1 MDDWNEK
8 SVDLVKEEVRVA
20 IKGHLTPGTSDD
32 DSYYIRLVQLLG
44 QNVLSPDAP
53 SSSLLLK
60 YLRAL
65 EARISS
71 LGECKRLVD
80 VVLNLSW
87 LGRDDEFASAYTH
100 FLLVLATVHVKYTEE
115 ILDRLVA
122 HFERLPASAGRLPGH
137 EVVSRSVMFDRL
149 HAAIHLVIKR
159 IPLAGTLLCVAI
171 RDNVPTDLA
180 TSRAHLQYQRNIL
193 QLAQEVPEVRS
204 EVLAFIVQR
213 CVAIDVQIQKDIDE
227 LEEDAE
233 DQLLQK
239 PVHKDTANS
248 DNDSDSDLDS
258 MSESEATSTED
269 QQRLKHLRLQ
279 VLKLD
284 GSLEMLFEHYA
295 RGFDVSIAP
304 EDNLDFQE
312 LLSHFT
318 NLIMINRSRHAQ
330 FLIFHFAQ
338 QSPAYAEYFIQE
350 CIRIIFGNSLHS
362 HRLTACAYLGSFLA
376 RASTVEDGT
385 VREVFSAL
393 CTSLDELRRRYE
405 PSCIG
410 PDRQRY
416 SLYYTVTQTLLYVF
430 CFRWRN
436 LVDIDVKAA
445 RLEDPNFSVEDI
457 LADGRDLTWL
467 PGIKETL
474 TRNIQ
479 SSLNP
484 LKVCSPAIVGEFAK
498 IANHLRFLYIFSIIE
513 RNKRIRLGRMTSFP
527 GMGEWDIGRRG
538 TALDSKTG
546 DAHHQLEAYFP
557 FDPYQLPQS
566 KKWLEGEYNTW
577 ELPHGMRADDDD
589 DEDDDEDEVDEDD
602 EYESDDDSL
611 IADLP
616 SGGGIIPLDSISI
629 SS

>member
-1 MDDWNEK
+1 SPTKKLKVAFDDNVHIRIMDDWNEK

-20 IKGHLTPGTSDD
+20 IRGHLTPTTPAD
-32 DSYYIRLVQLLG
+32 DSHYLRLLQLLG

-53 SSSLLLK
+53 NSALLLK

-65 EARISS
+65 EARVSL

-80 VVLNLSW
+80 VILNLSW
-87 LGRDDEFASAYTH
+87 LGRDDEFAGAYTH

-137 EVVSRSVMFDRL
+137 DVVSRSVMFDRL

-171 RDNVPTDLA
+171 RDNSPNDTA
-180 TSRAHLQYQRNIL
+180 TSRAHLQYQRHVL

-213 CVAIDVQIQKDIDE
+213 SVSIDVQIQKDIDE
-227 LEEDAE
+227 LDEESE

-239 PVHKDTANS
+239 PMSKDALHS
-248 DNDSDSDLDS
+248 DIESDSDLDS

-269 QQRLKHLRLQ
+269 QRRLKQLRLQ
-279 VLKLD
+279 VTKLD
-284 GSLEMLFEHYA
+284 GSLEMLFEHYT
-295 RGFDVSIAP
+295 REFDATAAP
-304 EDNLDFQE
+304 EDNLEFQE

-318 NLIMINRSRHAQ
+318 SLIMINRSRHAQ
-330 FLIFHFAQ
+330 FLVFHFAQ
-338 QSPAYAEYFIQE
+338 QSPEYAAYFIQE

-376 RASTVEDGT
+376 RASHVGGDMI
-385 VREVFSAL
+385 REVFSEL
-393 CTSLDELRRRYE
+393 CVSLDEMRRRYE
-405 PSCIG
+405 PSCMG

-416 SLYYTVTQTLLYVF
+416 NLYYTVTQTLLYVF
-430 CFRWRN
+430 CFRWRD
-436 LVDIDVKAA
+436 LVVIDPDATA
-445 RLEDPNFSVEDI
+445 RLGDAHLTAEDI
-457 LADGRDLTWL
+457 LADNRDLTWL

-474 TRNIQ
+474 TRNIH

-527 GMGEWDIGRRG
+527 DMGEWDLGRRG
-538 TALDSKTG
+538 TALDSKSG

-566 KKWLEGEYNTW
+566 KKWLQGEYNTW
-577 ELPHGMRADDDD
+577 QLPHGMPTDEDDD
-589 DEDDDEDEVDEDD
+589 DEDEDEDEDEED
-602 EYESDDDSL
+602 EYESDDD
-611 IADLP
+611 
-616 SGGGIIPLDSISI
+616 
-629 SS
+629 